1 MTIEDGPNKRGISI
15 DIDTVYQIFYY
26 SALTIFLSYSV
37 LNSSMYSAYLS
48 SGSHEAYAVC
58 CLLLMGAGISKITK
72 LKWDANLVFTVLIL
86 VVLEVLQVL
95 VRFDLAFTTMWL
107 LVLMSVGT
115 SFEKTAKISLSVLSV
130 VLLFIILSSE
140 IGIIKN
146 ISWQN
151 GNRVRQMLGFGTALR
166 PSKVMLNITWL
177 VLYLNRRKVS
187 LLSACILTLLN
198 YVIYELTVSRLNF
211 YIALLSII
219 IVYFF
224 QNRKVLKHITAIA
237 PIWPCVCA
245 LLSLF
250 ATLKYDYTNQMQF
263 NLNSFLESRLS
274 LGQSNIVTYGIG
286 WLGSKSFKMNGIGY
300 DASGNSLLG
309 IGSVYNYVDNL
320 YVQYLIQYG
329 ILFMIIILAVLFIV
343 PVRLKKNDKS
353 KVILT
358 LFMLM
363 AIVSIVDDGMLK
375 LQYNIFMLLAVEVM
389 FGKSN
394 NSYYDKDVE

>member
-48 SGSHEAYAVC
+48 SGRPEAYTVC

-274 LGQSNIVTYGIG
+274 LGQSNIVKIG
-286 WLGSKSFKMNGIGY
+286 R
-300 DASGNSLLG
+300 AH
-309 IGSVYNYVDNL
+309 V
-320 YVQYLIQYG
+320 
-329 ILFMIIILAVLFIV
+329 
-343 PVRLKKNDKS
+343 
-353 KVILT
+353 
-358 LFMLM
+358 
-363 AIVSIVDDGMLK
+363 
-375 LQYNIFMLLAVEVM
+375 
-389 FGKSN
+389 
-394 NSYYDKDVE
+394 

>member
-1 MTIEDGPNKRGISI
+1 MTIEDGLNKRGISI
-15 DIDTVYQIFYY
+15 DIDTVYQILYY

-37 LNSSMYSAYLS
+37 LNSSMYSAYLIG
-48 SGSHEAYAVC
+48 SGNKTYALC
-58 CLLLMGAGISKITK
+58 CLLLMGAGISKITQ

-86 VVLEVLQVL
+86 VVLEVLQAL

-146 ISWQN
+146 IIWQN

-250 ATLKYDYTNQMQF
+250 GTLKYDYTNQMQF
-263 NLNSFLESRLS
+263 NLDSFLETRLS
-274 LGQSNIVTYGIG
+274 LGQYNIVTYGIG
-286 WLGSKSFKMNGIGY
+286 WLGSKSFEMNGIGY
-300 DASGNSLLG
+300 DAYGNSLLG

-329 ILFMIIILAVLFIV
+329 ILFMISILAVLFIV
-343 PVRLKKNDKS
+343 LVRLKKNDKS